1 LKYESCNTSGKTKEL
16 DVNMHIAI
24 SGNIGSG
31 KTTLATKLAAH
42 YGWKVAFES
51 VEENPYLSDFYNDM
65 PKWAF
70 HLQVF
75 FLHSRFK
82 QIKRIQASKI
92 STVQDRTIYEDAY
105 IFAANLYESN
115 LISARDHEN
124 YLGLY
129 QSMEKYISPPDLMIY
144 LKADIPKL
152 VDQIEKRGRNYERNI
167 QIAYLKNLNT
177 HYQKWIATYNH
188 GKLLIIDVNDKN
200 FVDNAEDFSEI
211 VEKIDREIYGLF
223 N

>member
-1 LKYESCNTSGKTKEL
+1 MEKNTPTHL
-16 DVNMHIAI
+16 AI

-31 KTTLATKLAAH
+31 KTTLASKLARH
-42 YGWKVAFES
+42 YGWKAMFEPIDD
-51 VEENPYLSDFYNDM
+51 NPYLSDFYKNM
-65 PKWAF
+65 PLWAF
-70 HLQVF
+70 HLQVY
-75 FLHSRFK
+75 FLHSRFNQVK
-82 QIKRIQASKI
+82 KIQESES
-92 STVQDRTIYEDAY
+92 STIQDRTIYEDAH

-115 LISARDHEN
+115 LISTRDYKN

-129 QSMEKYISPPDLMIY
+129 HSMEQYIHPPDLLIY

-152 VDQIEKRGRNYERNI
+152 VDQIEKRGRTYERNI
-167 QIAYLKNLNT
+167 QIAYLKNINN
-177 HYQKWIATYNH
+177 HYQKWIATYDK

-200 FVDNAEDFSEI
+200 FLENPEDFSEI